1 MKPDWPRNA
10 PKLPAPERGI
20 KVQKIG
26 ATWWGQRWLEALER
40 LSRDYLSRLG
50 RGRAYARAGRVHDL
64 KVEPGIVTA
73 GVTGSDLE
81 PYEVTLR
88 IAMLDNKTWNS
99 VLAQMSKQ
107 ALYTAQLLAGQMP
120 HEIDRVFRAC
130 GVSLFPFKQRDIE
143 TDCSCPDWANP
154 CKHVAA
160 THYVLGEAFDK
171 DPFLLFELRG
181 RNKEQVL
188 AALSSRRAGQ
198 RGMSAR
204 DIARKRSAKVA
215 QGKQPIPSVS
225 LLGKSGDDFETPA
238 NPPPRLSFRIE
249 SPPVSAAV
257 LRQLGPPPG
266 WSAKQSPVELLGP
279 LYEKASALARE
290 LATREKKEC
299 DGEQVEG

>member
-1 MKPDWPRNA
+1 MTPDWPRNA
-10 PKLPAPERGI
+10 PKRPPPERGI
-20 KVQKIG
+20 KVKKIG

-64 KVEPGIVTA
+64 KVEPGLVTA
-73 GVTGSDLE
+73 RVTGSDEE

-88 IAMLDNKTWNS
+88 IAMLDSKTWNS
-99 VLAQMSKQ
+99 VIANMSKQ

-120 HEIDRVFRAC
+120 QEIDRVFRAC
-130 GVSLFPFKQRDIE
+130 GVSLFPAKQRDIE

-188 AALSSRRAGQ
+188 AALSNRRAGQ

-204 DIARKRSAKVA
+204 EIARKRTATAAASK
-215 QGKQPIPSVS
+215 PTTPSVS
-225 LLGKSGDDFETPA
+225 LVGKSSDDYEAPA
-238 NPPPRLSFRIE
+238 NASPSLSFRIE
-249 SPPVSAAV
+249 APPVSAAV
-257 LRQLGPPPG
+257 LRQLGPPPA
-266 WSAKQSPVELLGP
+266 WTAELSPAELLGP

-290 LATREKKEC
+290 LAAAEGKEC
-299 DGEQVEG
+299 DGAD